1 MGIRLIDAANA
12 DHEFKASFW
21 HWRAIVEVILKLKI
35 LPDGKVEFLAAPY
48 TGHLSQDEARQ
59 VARALRHN
67 TLVDLEPGEHVLM
80 NGKHVDQVDNSHIY
94 KSPERKHLN
103 YALSREEL
111 AEFADYCERCGG
123 FKVE

>member
-1 MGIRLIDAANA
+1 MGICLVDAANA

-21 HWRAIVEVILKLKI
+21 HWRAIVEVILKLKV
-35 LPDGKVEFLAAPY
+35 LPDGKVEFLAAPFS
-48 TGHLSQDEARQ
+48 GHLSQDEARQ
-59 VARALRHN
+59 VAVALRHG
-67 TLVDLEPGEHVLM
+67 TLETLEPGEHVLM
-80 NGKHVDQVDNSHIY
+80 NGKHVDKVDETHIH

-111 AEFADYCERCGG
+111 VEFAEYCESCNG